1 MLLPQPPMSSLY
13 FSSDWFIASGT
24 QYCQLT
30 TSPTGE
36 SCIHDGVGSYGSN
49 ELCMVQAVRGLYA
62 TATQYDINTAA
73 YVSVNNIPY
82 AAPSAGPQQV
92 WMPAGGT
99 IQWQTAASTEAREGF
114 MICASHRPSMPP
126 PLPPLPP
133 PSYELPWSADWF
145 ITSGLQFCQLT
156 ISPAGESCVHDG
168 LGIYGGNEQCVVQ
181 AARGLYVTASLYDIH
196 RGAYVSINGV
206 SYTTRHNGPN
216 RVWMTAGQ
224 TLQWRSDSTTA
235 REGFVLCASRGPSMP
250 PPLPPLT
257 SPPLPPPLPPLPPH
271 ELPWSADWFITSG
284 LQFCQLTISP
294 AGESCVHDGLGIY
307 GGNEQC
313 VVQAARGLYVTASLY
328 DIHRGA
334 YVSINGVSY
343 TTRHNGPNRVWMTA
357 GQTLQ
362 WRSDSTTAREGFVLC
377 ASRGPSMPPP
387 LPPQPLPLHER
398 WTPVDHPWSS
408 DWFISSG
415 INYCQ
420 IITSPTGESCI
431 HDGLGSYGGDE
442 QCVVQAVHGLY
453 ATAITYDI
461 ETGHDYVSING
472 TRYPTRYTG
481 PRDVWMNTGE
491 TLQWHSDR
499 TSTREGFVV
508 CASMHAH
515 APPPSSQFVA
525 PPAQLRSPPLPLQTA
540 SFPAPSPGQSPGLG
554 SPHVPPHPHPPGV
567 SASPAAPPDQSV
579 PSLAQNDGADL
590 GSDGV
595 DGPPLG
601 LMAILGLA
609 AGVLLT
615 LAVVAALICSCL
627 ICHTKGQLRF
637 TRRSRREQAVVRVH
651 ETSMSWQQMDQMMGP
666 AHTSKPSSSTRVRV
680 QPSGVTFHRGEDTSH
695 PNQVRI
701 EALEVEVAEALEND
715 LLI

>member
-133 PSYELPWSADWF
+133 PSY
-145 ITSGLQFCQLT
+145 
-156 ISPAGESCVHDG
+156 
-168 LGIYGGNEQCVVQ
+168 
-181 AARGLYVTASLYDIH
+181 
-196 RGAYVSINGV
+196 
-206 SYTTRHNGPN
+206 
-216 RVWMTAGQ
+216 
-224 TLQWRSDSTTA
+224 
-235 REGFVLCASRGPSMP
+235 
-250 PPLPPLT
+250 
-257 SPPLPPPLPPLPPH
+257 

-651 ETSMSWQQMDQMMGP
+651 EASMSWQQMDQMMGP